1 MNIKLLAALAIAV
14 PLFTVACSKKDAPA
28 QDNTASEPAA
38 ELTSEQEAAIAAVDQ
53 PNPEAI
59 EVEETEVDANVDDA
73 FEPASEPVA
82 TAE

>member
-14 PLFTVACSKKDAPA
+14 PLFTVACSKKETPA
-28 QDNTASEPAA
+28 EENTASEPAA

-59 EVEETEVDANVDDA
+59 EVEETEVDENVDDA

>member
-14 PLFTVACSKKDAPA
+14 PLFTVACSKKETPA
-28 QDNTASEPAA
+28 EENTASEPVA

-59 EVEETEVDANVDDA
+59 EVEETEVDENVDDA